1 MVVRARSRARKSSRD
16 AGERSGRSG
25 TRERERERKGKDV
38 SAAPSYP
45 ALIEL
50 LPPFY
55 RARNKPYTYAPSLV
69 NKPRPRELI
78 IPKILQTVNNFPD
91 IHRISV
97 QKFPESLSF
106 SLEVERNESV
116 ERVNRDNSFLPQ
128 VILQYFAINPGVVRR
143 QIRDEEEE
151 KEGVKE
157 KNGAKRQAKL
167 CPGKGGNCGLQMDRR
182 TPSTVLEPRR
192 EPALFVPIL
201 RNATRFILQ
210 THYARID
217 KNETERKHR
226 PREREIEGGGGRKG

>member
-16 AGERSGRSG
+16 AGERSERSG

-143 QIRDEEEE
+143 QIWT
-151 KEGVKE
+151 
-157 KNGAKRQAKL
+157 KR
-167 CPGKGGNCGLQMDRR
+167 RR
-182 TPSTVLEPRR
+182 RR
-192 EPALFVPIL
+192 E
-201 RNATRFILQ
+201 
-210 THYARID
+210 
-217 KNETERKHR
+217 E
-226 PREREIEGGGGRKG
+226 

>member
-91 IHRISV
+91 IRRISV
-97 QKFPESLSF
+97 QKFPESLSL
-106 SLEVERNESV
+106 SLSRSRKKRKRGTCEQLIPPPSYPSV
-116 ERVNRDNSFLPQ
+116 FRDKPRSCKAADL
-128 VILQYFAINPGVVRR
+128 
-143 QIRDEEEE
+143 DEEEE
-151 KEGVKE
+151 EKGGVKE

>member
-16 AGERSGRSG
+16 AGERSERSG

-91 IHRISV
+91 IRRISV
-97 QKFPESLSF
+97 QKFPESLSL
-106 SLEVERNESV
+106 SLSRSRKKRKRGTCEQLISPPNYPSV
-116 ERVNRDNSFLPQ
+116 FRDKPRSCKAADL
-128 VILQYFAINPGVVRR
+128 
-143 QIRDEEEE
+143 DEEEE
-151 KEGVKE
+151 EKGGVKE

-226 PREREIEGGGGRKG
+226 PREREIEGGGGGKG

>member
-69 NKPRPRELI
+69 NKPRPHELI

-91 IHRISV
+91 IRRISV
-97 QKFPESLSF
+97 QKFPESLSL
-106 SLEVERNESV
+106 SLSRSRKKRKRGTCEQLIPPPSYPSV
-116 ERVNRDNSFLPQ
+116 FRDKPRSCK
-128 VILQYFAINPGVVRR
+128 AA
-143 QIRDEEEE
+143 D
-151 KEGVKE
+151 
-157 KNGAKRQAKL
+157 
-167 CPGKGGNCGLQMDRR
+167 
-182 TPSTVLEPRR
+182 PRR
-192 EPALFVPIL
+192 GGGEG
-201 RNATRFILQ
+201 RS
-210 THYARID
+210 
-217 KNETERKHR
+217 ERKKWSEKASETLPGQR
-226 PREREIEGGGGRKG
+226 RELRSTDGPANPLDGP

>member
-1 MVVRARSRARKSSRD
+1 M
-16 AGERSGRSG
+16 
-25 TRERERERKGKDV
+25 
-38 SAAPSYP
+38 
-45 ALIEL
+45 
-50 LPPFY
+50 
-55 RARNKPYTYAPSLV
+55 
-69 NKPRPRELI
+69 
-78 IPKILQTVNNFPD
+78 NNFPD
-91 IHRISV
+91 IRRISV
-97 QKFPESLSF
+97 QKFPESLSL
-106 SLEVERNESV
+106 SLEVERSESV

-143 QIRDEEEE
+143 QIREEEEE
-151 KEGVKE
+151 KGGMKE